1 MPSRRARRVARGETR
16 ERIPIRGPDRT
27 AVAGQSVDAFNRRG
41 TILVNLL
48 GLPGSHA
55 LAPLA
60 NLLNPALIVLGGSVA
75 QSGEILLAAVREA
88 IYRRAHPL
96 ITRNLRVVR
105 SQLGATAGL
114 VGSAHAVLDEIFL
127 PSMAQSWVVH
137 GSPRK
142 EHSFLA
148 RLDDRDQ

>member
-1 MPSRRARRVARGETR
+1 M
-16 ERIPIRGPDRT
+16 
-27 AVAGQSVDAFNRRG
+27 
-41 TILVNLL
+41 
-48 GLPGSHA
+48 
-55 LAPLA
+55 
-60 NLLNPALIVLGGSVA
+60 
-75 QSGEILLAAVREA
+75 REA

-105 SQLGATAGL
+105 SQMGATAGL

-142 EHSFLA
+142 EHAFLA
-148 RLDDRDQ
+148 RLDEMRARSREAARQCALRPQLALLADESGDLRDK